1 MSTNVTKPKSLY
13 EVAVARGIKNQQE
26 LYQFLSNRK
35 VKVIKSDRSVSGHNY
50 PPVFVIDKNK
60 IGNLLNTN
68 PYNHQVVL
76 SNCEKDGTVS
86 RSGIYLEELAMYT
99 PTKQDLIDDLNKATE
114 EFKLVETDLKEKL
127 ALLEEVGLEEYDEK
141 LVRIMQVLGNFEVK
155 KGSKINKLEQAK
167 LLAGAL
173 E

>member
-1 MSTNVTKPKSLY
+1 MSTEIKPKSLY
-13 EVAVARGIKNQQE
+13 EVAIAKGIKTQQE
-26 LYQFLSNRK
+26 LYQFIGNRK

-50 PPVFVIDKNK
+50 PPVFVVDKNK
-60 IGNLLNTN
+60 IGSLLNTSA
-68 PYNHQVVL
+68 YTHQTVL
-76 SNCEKDGTVS
+76 SNCEKGSIAS
-86 RSGIYLEELAMYT
+86 RSGIYLEELTFYQ
-99 PTKQDLIDDLNKATE
+99 PTKQDLVDDLNKLTE
-114 EFKLVETDLKEKL
+114 EFKAAEAELKNKL
-127 ALLEEVGLEEYDEK
+127 ELLEEVGLDEYDEK